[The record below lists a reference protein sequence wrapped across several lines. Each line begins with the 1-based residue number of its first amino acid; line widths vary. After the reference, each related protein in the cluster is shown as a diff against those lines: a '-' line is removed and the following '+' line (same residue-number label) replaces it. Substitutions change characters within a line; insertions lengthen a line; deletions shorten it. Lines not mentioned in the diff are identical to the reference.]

1 MATQPSPSLT
11 EQDYLAFDRAADY
24 KSEFVDGEIMARAG
38 GGLRHSRLASR
49 LIFEFVRQL
58 KSCTVYT
65 SDARVR
71 TPKSASYFYPAVS
84 VVCGESLTH
93 DRSDDILINPC
104 LIAEVLSPSTADYD
118 HGKKF
123 ARYREIP
130 MLRDYLL
137 IHSTEI
143 LVEHYARQADGNWL
157 LSEGRGMDA
166 AVELVSVECTLALA
180 SLYAGEFAAT

>member
-1 MATQPSPSLT
+1 MATQPIPSLT
-11 EQDYLAFDRAADY
+11 EHDYLSFDRAADY
-24 KSEFVDGEIMARAG
+24 KSEFVDGEMMAMAG
-38 GGLRHSRLASR
+38 GGLRHSRLAAR
-49 LIFEFVRQL
+49 LNYEFMRQL

-71 TPKSASYFYPAVS
+71 TPKSASYFYPDVS

-93 DRSDDILINPC
+93 DSSDDILINPC
-104 LIAEVLSPSTADYD
+104 VIAEVLSPSTADYD

-143 LVEHYARQADGNWL
+143 LIEHYARQPDGNWL
-157 LSEGRGMDA
+157 LSEGRGME
-166 AVELVSVECTLALA
+166 AVVALVSVDCTLALS
-180 SLYAGEFAAT
+180 SLYAGEFSN